1 MDPRLARP
9 ALDEGWPHLDAPVG
23 VLERELPLH
32 ELPGEEGGRGG
43 GRGGGGAR
51 GGGARGQRAR
61 DEGRGASGRE
71 DGGQG
76 GVVGRVPAAGA
87 SGAPRRRGEMRVR
100 GPGHGEGWSGEGWSG
115 EGARCGAG
123 RLLVAGGAVR
133 VWHVVL
139 RVAPHRLGVLFDGLG
154 VHLRPLGGAAL
165 EELVAL
171 LPRLLRLLGREV
183 RLRLLLRAQGGC
195 GQRGVERE
203 RCAAGLGLTLAS
215 TSRWSLGGLS
225 AVSPPS
231 SLRRA
236 SA

>member
-1 MDPRLARP
+1 MGEGAEGERGGEAR
-9 ALDEGWPHLDAPVG
+9 G
-23 VLERELPLH
+23 R
-32 ELPGEEGGRGG
+32 GGRGT
-43 GRGGGGAR
+43 
-51 GGGARGQRAR
+51 R
-61 DEGRGASGRE
+61 DEGRGGSGRE

-115 EGARCGAG
+115 EGWSGEGARCEAG

-133 VWHVVL
+133 VGHVVL

-183 RLRLLLRAQGGC
+183 RLRLRLRAQGGC